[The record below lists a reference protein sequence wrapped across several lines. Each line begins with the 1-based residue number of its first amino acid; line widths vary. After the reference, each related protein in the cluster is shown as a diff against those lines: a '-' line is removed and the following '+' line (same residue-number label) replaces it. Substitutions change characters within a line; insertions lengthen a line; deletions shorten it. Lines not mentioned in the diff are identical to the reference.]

1 MARRLLCGMGW
12 DYLWMDPS
20 DTMCAV
26 GGREGESRGSETVTA
41 QGT

>member
-20 DTMCAV
+20 DTMWAV
-26 GGREGESRGSETVTA
+26 WGGGERGSETDVPTA
-41 QGT
+41 R